1 MAEEDEES
9 GRDNETDRLRLAE
22 ALRRAYKQVK
32 KEPLPARIEEL
43 IQQIREKEQRS
54 EE

>member
-1 MAEEDEES
+1 MAEEGEES
-9 GRDNETDRLRLAE
+9 GCDNETDRLRLAE
-22 ALRRAYKQVK
+22 ALRRGYEQVQ

-43 IQQIREKEQRS
+43 IQQIREKEKRS